1 MNYNCVL
8 ADYQCDYGQGY
19 LFSEPITA
27 YDFERIFLSKTE
39 KLVELIMFIGTKE
52 LSFFCYQTYIRICE
66 KFMVLF
72 RSTAKS
78 WVGSGTS

>member
-1 MNYNCVL
+1 
-8 ADYQCDYGQGY
+8 
-19 LFSEPITA
+19 
-27 YDFERIFLSKTE
+27 
-39 KLVELIMFIGTKE
+39 VELIMFIGTKE
-52 LSFFCYQTYIRICE
+52 LSFFCCQTYIRICE